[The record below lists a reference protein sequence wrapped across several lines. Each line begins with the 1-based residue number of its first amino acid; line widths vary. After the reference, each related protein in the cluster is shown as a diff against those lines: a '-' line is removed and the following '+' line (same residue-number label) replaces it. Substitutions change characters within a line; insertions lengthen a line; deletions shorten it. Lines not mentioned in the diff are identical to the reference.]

1 MKQLLFFYL
10 FFLVFEKKKEEVSKL
25 VQYPF
30 STNQFVEQTFAQK
43 DSWVFISTRVPSQ
56 TINMLAMINPN
67 QKGKENYDY

>member
-1 MKQLLFFYL
+1 M
-10 FFLVFEKKKEEVSKL
+10 LVFEKKEEEVSKL

-30 STNQFVEQTFAQK
+30 STNQFVEQTFVQK